1 MTTLVYATLAG
12 MLFLAAA
19 APTPA
24 IHAPQPDTPP
34 QRRAEPQIQR
44 ILSRE
49 WERLLPSSERDH
61 FSLVP
66 PPPLHDYLSA
76 DAAASQAGSAK
87 VNRAL
92 EGANIQLAGFVVPL
106 ALTPAGSITEFFL
119 VPYVGACIHVPPPA
133 PNQMVYVKLNTAL
146 ALHSLYEPY
155 VVSGKMHAHPRGTEL
170 GTAVY
175 SMDVQHIEPY
185 RS

>member
-1 MTTLVYATLAG
+1 MTTLSYATIAG
-12 MLFLAAA
+12 VLFLAAA
-19 APTPA
+19 APTLA
-24 IHAPQPDTPP
+24 IRAPHPDLP
-34 QRRAEPQIQR
+34 AEPRAVPQAQR
-44 ILSRE
+44 ILSRG
-49 WERLLPSSERDH
+49 WEKLLPPAERDH
-61 FSLVP
+61 FSLIP

-76 DAAASQAGSAK
+76 DAAVSQSGSAA

-92 EGANIQLAGFVVPL
+92 EGANIHLAGFVVPL
-106 ALTPAGSITEFFL
+106 ALTPSGAVTEFFL